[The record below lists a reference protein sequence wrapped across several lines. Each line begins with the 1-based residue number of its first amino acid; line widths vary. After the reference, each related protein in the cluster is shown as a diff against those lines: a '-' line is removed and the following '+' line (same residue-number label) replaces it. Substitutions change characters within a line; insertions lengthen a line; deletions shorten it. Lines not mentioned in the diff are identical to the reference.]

1 MAENKISYLNRNYD
15 EYRKSI
21 IEIARQYYPDVFA
34 NLNDASIGAWL
45 VDVLAD
51 IGDNLNYHM
60 DRSVQETSLMA
71 ANEFTSVQDIARSN
85 GLRIPYK
92 KAALVEIELSCRL
105 PLYDNDNG
113 SEGSL
118 DADERYA
125 PYVKRGTPF
134 IT

>member
-1 MAENKISYLNRNYD
+1 MAENKISYLNRNYN

-21 IEIARQYYPDVFA
+21 IEITRQYYPDVFA

-45 VDVLAD
+45 IDVLAD

-92 KAALVEIELSCRL
+92 KAALVEIELSCIQRIR
-105 PLYDNDNG
+105 
-113 SEGSL
+113 S
-118 DADERYA
+118 
-125 PYVKRGTPF
+125 F
-134 IT
+134 